1 LISINQ
7 KKVKLQIW
15 DTAGQESFRSI
26 SRAYYRNA
34 IGCILV
40 YDMTRRETFTHLQ
53 SWLDDV
59 SMHGNDL
66 IRTCV
71 VANKS
76 DMESKRVISR
86 EEGEEFAKSNNL
98 LYHEV
103 SAKSGK
109 NVEDVSDDE
118 IFILTLDFYE
128 SCA

>member
-1 LISINQ
+1 MININE

-40 YDMTRRETFTHLQ
+40 YDITRRETFAHLK

-66 IRTCV
+66 IKTCV

-76 DMESKRVISR
+76 DMESKRVISK
-86 EEGEEFAKSNNL
+86 EEGEQFAKSNGL
-98 LYHEV
+98 LYCEV

-109 NVEDVSDDE
+109 NVEEV
-118 IFILTLDFYE
+118 IVFTFF
-128 SCA
+128 